1 MLAAFEVAAALQI
14 VQVDFAEA
22 DLLIVPSNTDIY
34 IELQDVDR
42 PQFIQLPDNGRLAW
56 RVAMPRSPLAGADP
70 RSPHLAGLVMT
81 IFGQATAL
89 PFDRF
94 QTLAH
99 ERVRR
104 GLPIRLL
111 SVRPMRE
118 LMKISL
124 PEDLDLA
131 QLAAHPRPYFQST
144 MTPVESPELSWRTG
158 PGRGYSVDKANQY
171 LSNRYKVLARSLR
184 VTLPRLLA
192 DGRCRDLIR
201 QLRSR
206 GLLDWQI
213 LNGLSAI
220 VSQWQVERSAR
231 RRLSPRELGPQVM
244 KRITREETD
253 SDDVFDLMHLT
264 ADLLDIQLNVLTAA
278 TFKTWD
284 LGCYRQT
291 PDFKAMKRL
300 LDERY
305 GHSTDDVPH
314 DDPFPGL

>member
-1 MLAAFEVAAALQI
+1 MARCDAAFSV
-14 VQVDFAEA
+14 
-22 DLLIVPSNTDIY
+22 
-34 IELQDVDR
+34 
-42 PQFIQLPDNGRLAW
+42 
-56 RVAMPRSPLAGADP
+56 RSADP

-81 IFGQATAL
+81 ILGQATAL

-206 GLLDWQI
+206 GLLDRRYSTASQPSSH
-213 LNGLSAI
+213 NGKS
-220 VSQWQVERSAR
+220 SDQPGEGCR
-231 RRLSPRELGPQVM
+231 RGS
-244 KRITREETD
+244 
-253 SDDVFDLMHLT
+253 
-264 ADLLDIQLNVLTAA
+264 
-278 TFKTWD
+278 
-284 LGCYRQT
+284 
-291 PDFKAMKRL
+291 
-300 LDERY
+300 
-305 GHSTDDVPH
+305 
-314 DDPFPGL
+314 